1 MKKTLLS
8 LLGLCVAGAASAQ
21 IYISDVRFD
30 ANGVNN
36 DGIVVGSQDQNMPIL
51 LWDAKKGGDASA
63 FTNIGGIS
71 AGQGI
76 GGVAR
81 FSGDGKFV
89 TAPMP
94 CDAIPV
100 VSDWEKNVYSD
111 FAYTYNDV
119 LYVSDYNVFAIGE
132 SADGKSGIF
141 LKSANNGTSW
151 KEIMDFFRLDEQ
163 SGTYVVFEPA
173 ALTSV
178 APLSNSQ
185 FLLGGKDGGLYF
197 SSNGGNAFEPIN
209 LQPEGDEGTVDTYWA
224 MDFLYG
230 LYDDGSV
237 ASDTATYGVIGVE
250 YTDGSYAVWYTTDTG
265 DTFSMATGVNGVPQY
280 ITHTGNTF
288 FMVTKNGHIQKSED
302 YGKTWADVYQISGG
316 TFYRIR
322 FFDDNKG
329 IATTDNVVYI
339 TRDGGATWTQTAVLP
354 TGIWTKTA
362 SRAGGSDVIAW
373 NDATWSGDVL
383 TVAGSQGTVYRS
395 VDDGETFS
403 KLTVDDS
410 YTGSY
415 TTMIYKNSV
424 CNLFGQEGNFYR
436 KADNTSVSGYCA
448 GIYDIENETWTPLA
462 STGYMSG
469 EKASAPWQFSGDGKT
484 VVGNACVR
492 NQITNTV
499 LEHAVAMSTDN
510 VIDLGSKFD
519 NIDRASSALGVSYD
533 GSVIVGW
540 QDIFGP
546 RFGAVWTRNE
556 DGSYTQRM
564 MLKDTSKDEDDINYD
579 DKQDCYDNL
588 VASARSVSPDGK
600 WIGGDGSVGDSAFPG
615 PWIWNEEEGYKL
627 IFDDAEVDG
636 SVAAVSNNGEKAVG
650 WQGLGSSAWLYTKNG
665 GVQYLQDYVTNVL
678 GCDLGDF
685 YIMSVYDMSPNGR
698 YVCGYGMRGQQVLGY
713 MIDLE
718 GKGTSIEDKVV
729 SQTKAS
735 VYPNPVSDELH
746 VDLPY
751 GAEDV
756 KTTLT
761 LVDMQGC
768 AVRRVETVQTSN
780 IINVSNLP
788 QGIYIL
794 DVNARGSHKAFKV
807 VVKH

>member
-1 MKKTLLS
+1 M
-8 LLGLCVAGAASAQ
+8 AGAASAQ

-89 TAPMP
+89 SAPMP
-94 CDAIPV
+94 CENIPV
-100 VSDWEKNVYSD
+100 VAGWEKSVYND
-111 FAYTYNDV
+111 FAYTYNDI
-119 LYVSDYNVFAIGE
+119 LYISDYNLFAIGE
-132 SADGKSGIF
+132 SADGKSGIL
-141 LKSANNGTSW
+141 LKSANNGVSW
-151 KEIMDFFRLDEQ
+151 IKIDGFFRPDEAGGQ
-163 SGTYVVFEPA
+163 SVMFEPA
-173 ALTSV
+173 ALTSI
-178 APLSNSQ
+178 APLSNWQ
-185 FLLGGKDGGLYF
+185 ILLGGKDGGLYF
-197 SSNGGNAFEPIN
+197 GQGTSFSPID
-209 LQPEGDEGTVDTYWA
+209 LQPEGDDKEVGTYWA

-230 LYDDGSV
+230 LYDDGTVVSE
-237 ASDTATYGVIGVE
+237 TATYGVIGVE
-250 YTDGSYAVWYTTDTG
+250 YTDGSYAVWYTEDTG
-265 DTFSMATGVNGVPQY
+265 DTFAKATGVSGVPQY
-280 ITHTGNTF
+280 ITHAGNTF
-288 FMVTKNGHIQKSED
+288 FMVTKDGRIQKSED
-302 YGKTWADVYQISGG
+302 YGKTWTDVYQTSGG
-316 TFYRIR
+316 EPFYRIKFADAKR
-322 FFDDNKG
+322 G
-329 IATTDNVVYI
+329 IATSDNFVYL
-339 TRDGGATWTQTAVLP
+339 TQDGGATWSRTTVLP
-354 TGIWTKTA
+354 TGIWTKVRT
-362 SRAGGSDVIAW
+362 RGGDTDEVAW
-373 NDATWSGDVL
+373 YDATWSGDTL
-383 TVAGSQGTVYRS
+383 TVAGSQGQVYRS
-395 VDDGETFS
+395 VDNGSAFA
-403 KLTVDDS
+403 KLSVDDS
-410 YTGSY
+410 YTGAY
-415 TTMIYKNSV
+415 TAMIYKSGAYS
-424 CNLFGQEGNFYR
+424 LFGQEGNFYR
-436 KADNTSVSGYCA
+436 NANITSVNGYCA
-448 GIYDIENETWTPLA
+448 GVYDIENEVWTPMA
-462 STGYMSG
+462 STGYLSG
-469 EKASAPWQFSGDGKT
+469 EVASAPWQFSGDGKT
-484 VVGNACVR
+484 VVGNVYARSKV
-492 NQITNTV
+492 TNLV
-499 LEHAVAMSTDN
+499 NAHAAAMSADE

-519 NIDRASSALGVSYD
+519 NINRATVALGVSYD

-615 PWIWNEEEGYKL
+615 PWIWNEEEGYTL

-650 WQGLGSSAWLYTKNG
+650 WQGLGSSAWIYTKDG

-685 YIMSVYDMSPNGR
+685 YIMSAYDMSPNGR